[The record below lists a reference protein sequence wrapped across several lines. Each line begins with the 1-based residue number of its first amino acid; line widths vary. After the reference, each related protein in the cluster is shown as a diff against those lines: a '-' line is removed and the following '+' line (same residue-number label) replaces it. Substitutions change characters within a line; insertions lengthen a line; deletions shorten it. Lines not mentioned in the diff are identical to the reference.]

1 MEQSARRI
9 SLDLIINLRCNIAA
23 VLTKAAKKPRWTAR
37 AICFR
42 PCSRLRKPAKDRER
56 KLPVLVVVLS
66 GKINFERKGVVM
78 CNAWNHPRDCRCGWG
93 GVGHTGRAVARNNIS
108 KGVANKFYELE
119 SYLIPNAKCPVCKSY
134 VFFYQ
139 SENGGR
145 VFFDRLGP
153 PWPKHPC
160 TDANSA
166 TGADFYV
173 KHLSEEINLPISTD
187 SVWRPLVVLDITPLP
202 PKFNVFRVR
211 ALTHEAEKIT
221 IYTTKSKLKSR
232 APYYIKLLDEKEYE
246 VSTVEVGKDSV
257 LNIKFRAFNL
267 LSDVKVY
274 SVGIKKTFKKTVK
287 SINEVLPYRSSQN
300 ELLRTKKQKRRIEM
314 SKLLKN
320 INLGDLKEK

>member
-1 MEQSARRI
+1 VLGRRN
-9 SLDLIINLRCNIAA
+9 SLRVLA
-23 VLTKAAKKPRWTAR
+23 VR
-37 AICFR
+37 
-42 PCSRLRKPAKDRER
+42 
-56 KLPVLVVVLS
+56 LS
-66 GKINFERKGVVM
+66 GKINLDCKGVVM
-78 CNAWNHPRDCRCGWG
+78 CNAWNHPQDCRCGWG
-93 GVGHTGRAVARNNIS
+93 GVGHAGRAVAQNNIS

-119 SYLIPNAKCPVCKSY
+119 SYLVPNAKCPVCKSY

-173 KHLSEEINLPISTD
+173 KHLSEENNLPISND
-187 SVWRPLVVLDITPLP
+187 SAWKPLIVLDITPLP

-221 IYTTKSKLKSR
+221 IYTSKSKLKSR
-232 APYYIKLLDEKEYE
+232 APYYIKFLDEGEYE
-246 VSTVEVGKDSV
+246 VSTVEVSKGSIS
-257 LNIKFRAFNL
+257 NIKFRVFNH

-274 SVGIKKTFKKTVK
+274 SVVIKKTFKKTVK

-300 ELLRTKKQKRRIEM
+300 ELLRTKKQKRRIEK